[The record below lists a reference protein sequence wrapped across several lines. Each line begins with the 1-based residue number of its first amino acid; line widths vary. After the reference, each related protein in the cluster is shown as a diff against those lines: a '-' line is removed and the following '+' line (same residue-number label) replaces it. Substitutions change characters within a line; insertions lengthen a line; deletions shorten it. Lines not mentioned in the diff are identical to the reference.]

1 MTLPGSNSLKLIMRM
16 FLLGLLAFNAYAAEP
31 VLSKDA
37 PPDKP
42 VRATDDDALRMHRAM
57 EPYVQEAKKTYPAA
71 KAKFLK
77 GLPPGEHFFVTTR
90 LRDRKGRIEQVFIGV
105 TSIKKASIEGIIF
118 SEIHLVEGYAMRQP
132 YSFPETEL
140 VDWTITK
147 PDGSEE
153 GNVVGKFLDTYTP

>member
-1 MTLPGSNSLKLIMRM
+1 MKPRISILLI
-16 FLLGLLAFNAYAAEP
+16 GLLAFNVHAAEP

-42 VRATDDDALRMHRAM
+42 VQATDDDDVVRMHRAM

-90 LRDRKGRIEQVFIGV
+90 LRDKEGRTEQVFIAV
-105 TSIKKASIEGIIF
+105 TSIEKTTIKGIIF
-118 SEIHLVEGYAMRQP
+118 SQIQLVEGYAMRQP
-132 YSFPETEL
+132 YSFPEAEL
-140 VDWTITK
+140 VDWLITK

-153 GNVVGKFLDTYTP
+153 GNLVGKFLDTYTPQ

>member
-1 MTLPGSNSLKLIMRM
+1 MKRIIRSLLI
-16 FLLGLLAFNAYAAEP
+16 GLLAFNAHAAEP

-42 VRATDDDALRMHRAM
+42 VQATNDDDVVRMHRAM

-90 LRDRKGRIEQVFIGV
+90 LRDKKGRTEQVFIGV
-105 TSIKKASIEGIIF
+105 TSIEKSVVKGIIF

-140 VDWTITK
+140 IDWTITK

-153 GNVVGKFLDTYTP
+153 GNLVGKFLDTYTPQ